1 MLKISKS
8 ALKHLSW
15 AVKSCEWFLNFKKA
29 WKWLLASGVTKHS
42 HVCFSSF
49 NRQSLTAESEV
60 ASLKLLYAFIHISCF
75 SVSYS
80 FRRRKKNPWNMI
92 RWRSFAYRLFHP
104 RSQFTRI
111 TNYENMLRVSVFP
124 QHWENDIPMHDAHF
138 TVSFWTFSSLTFVN
152 DLGLRHWIHVVE
164 TRTIEQFKRENI
176 LQFIPRDC
184 FVRLGL
190 SMLSRR
196 LDVSCTIRFFGS
208 VTKLVSLSLF
218 HTISTMESMLDDRGS
233 FSWFLW
239 EENFNESEGEKKMRM
254 NGKP

>member
-1 MLKISKS
+1 M
-8 ALKHLSW
+8 A
-15 AVKSCEWFLNFKKA
+15 ACEWSDKA
-29 WKWLLASGVTKHS
+29 LTCLLFIFQPPKSNSGKRSSEFETFICFHS
-42 HVCFSSF
+42 H
-49 NRQSLTAESEV
+49 Q
-60 ASLKLLYAFIHISCF
+60 LLFGELFAQKK
-75 SVSYS
+75 
-80 FRRRKKNPWNMI
+80 KKNPWNMI

-124 QHWENDIPMHDAHF
+124 QHCENDIPMHDAHF